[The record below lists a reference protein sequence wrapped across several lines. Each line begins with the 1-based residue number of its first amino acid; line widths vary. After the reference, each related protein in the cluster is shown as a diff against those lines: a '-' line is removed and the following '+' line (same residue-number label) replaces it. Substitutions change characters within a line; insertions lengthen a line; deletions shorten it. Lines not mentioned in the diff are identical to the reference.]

1 MTLLCHFNVVFI
13 IYDNKIQV
21 NLILTL
27 MTYMFWIN
35 TGKIYLI
42 MSFVGMYHYYTDK
55 ILSQLAAVLLHIIDI
70 LLMWIVVHLFPS
82 HVEHLHTF
90 SEKVLI
96 FVIGGGKGSNQ
107 RMPYII

>member
-1 MTLLCHFNVVFI
+1 MGVLHI
-13 IYDNKIQV
+13 ILKLGHPKIISTQ
-21 NLILTL
+21 ISE
-27 MTYMFWIN
+27 
-35 TGKIYLI
+35 